1 MATIHNLTIDQ
12 GSDFESEVTINAG
25 TATTLLSGA
34 HTNSVTTITVNS
46 TTAFP
51 DNGTL
56 TIGGEQ
62 ITYTGRTSTT
72 FTGATRAANNTGA
85 ATHTDNTSVSL
96 VSGALDITGYTALA
110 QLRKSHGSST
120 ATSFTATL
128 PSAADGIVQISLTD
142 VVTAALAYGRYV
154 WDLQLTTGGGN
165 KIKVVEGIATIRP
178 SVTR

>member
-12 GSDFESEVTINAG
+12 GSDFETEVTINAG

-56 TIGGEQ
+56 TIGSEQ
-62 ITYTGRTSTT
+62 ITYTAKTATTCTTAGR
-72 FTGATRAANNTGA
+72 GANNTSA
-85 ATHTDNTSVSL
+85 VSHTDNSSVSL
-96 VSGALDITGYTALA
+96 VTGALNLTGYTAAA

-120 ATSFTATL
+120 ATAFTATL
-128 PSAADGIVQISLTD
+128 ASATDGIVQIKLTD

-154 WDLQLTTGGGN
+154 WDLQLTTGSGT
-165 KIKVVEGIATIRP
+165 KLKVVEGIATIRP

>member
-12 GSDFESEVTINAG
+12 GSDFETQVTLNAG
-25 TATTLLSGA
+25 TASTLLSGA
-34 HTNSVTTITVNS
+34 HTNSATTITVNS

-56 TIGGEQ
+56 TIGSEQ
-62 ITYTGRTSTT
+62 MTYTAKTGTT
-72 FTGATRAANNTGA
+72 FTTVTRGANSTT
-85 ATHTDNTSVSL
+85 ATAHVDNAPVSL
-96 VSGALDITGYTALA
+96 VSAALNLTGYTAAA

-120 ATSFTATL
+120 ATAFTATL
-128 PSAADGIVQISLTD
+128 ASATDGIVQIKLTD

-154 WDLQLTTGGGN
+154 WDLQLTTGSGT
-165 KIKVVEGIATIRP
+165 KLKVVEGIATIRP

>member
-12 GSDFESEVTINAG
+12 GADFETEVTINAG
-25 TATTLLSGA
+25 AASTLLSGA

-56 TIGGEQ
+56 TIGSEQ

-72 FTGATRAANNTGA
+72 FTGATRSANSTAAT
-85 ATHTDNTSVSL
+85 THTDNTSTTL
-96 VSGALDITGYTALA
+96 VSGALNLTGYTAAA

-120 ATSFTATL
+120 ATAFTATL
-128 PSAADGIVQISLTD
+128 ASATDGIVQIKLTD
-142 VVTAALAYGRYV
+142 VVTAALSYGRYV

-165 KIKVVEGIATIRP
+165 KLKVVEGIATIRP

>member
-12 GSDFESEVTINAG
+12 GSDFETEVTINAG

-56 TIGGEQ
+56 TIGSEQ
-62 ITYTGRTSTT
+62 ITYTAKTATT
-72 FTGATRAANNTGA
+72 FTTAGRGANNTSA
-85 ATHTDNTSVSL
+85 VSHTDNSSVSL
-96 VSGALDITGYTALA
+96 VTGALNLTGYTAAA

-120 ATSFTATL
+120 ATAFTATL
-128 PSAADGIVQISLTD
+128 ASATDGIVQIKLTD
-142 VVTAALAYGRYV
+142 TVTAALAYGRYV
-154 WDLQLTTGGGN
+154 WDLQLTTASGT
-165 KIKVVEGIATIRP
+165 KLKVVEGIATIRP

>member
-12 GSDFESEVTINAG
+12 GSDFETEVTINAG

-56 TIGGEQ
+56 TIGSEQ
-62 ITYTGRTSTT
+62 ITYTAKTATT
-72 FTGATRAANNTGA
+72 FTTAGRGANNTSA
-85 ATHTDNTSVSL
+85 VSHTDNSSVSL
-96 VSGALDITGYTALA
+96 VPGALNLTGYTAAA

-120 ATSFTATL
+120 ATAFTATL
-128 PSAADGIVQISLTD
+128 ASATDGIVQIKLTD

-154 WDLQLTTGGGN
+154 WDLQLTTGSGT
-165 KIKVVEGIATIRP
+165 KLKVVEGIATIRP

>member
-12 GSDFESEVTINAG
+12 GSDFETEVTINAG

-56 TIGGEQ
+56 TIGSEQ
-62 ITYTGRTSTT
+62 ITYTAKTATT
-72 FTGATRAANNTGA
+72 FTTAGRGANNTSA
-85 ATHTDNTSVSL
+85 VSHTDNSSVSL
-96 VSGALDITGYTALA
+96 VTGALNLTGYTAAA

-120 ATSFTATL
+120 ATAFTATL
-128 PSAADGIVQISLTD
+128 ASATDGIVQIKLTD

-154 WDLQLTTGGGN
+154 WDLQLTTASGT
-165 KIKVVEGIATIRP
+165 KLKVVEGIATIRP

>member
-12 GSDFESEVTINAG
+12 GADFETEVTINAG

-56 TIGGEQ
+56 TIGSEQ
-62 ITYTGRTSTT
+62 ISYTAKTATT
-72 FTGATRAANNTGA
+72 FTTAGRGANSTAAA
-85 ATHTDNTSVSL
+85 AHADNTSVSL
-96 VSGALDITGYTALA
+96 VTGALDLTGYTAAA

-120 ATSFTATL
+120 ATAFTAAVA
-128 PSAADGIVQISLTD
+128 SATDGIVQIELTD
-142 VVTAALAYGRYV
+142 VVTAALSYGRYV
-154 WDLQLTTGGGN
+154 WDLQLTSGSGT